1 LTFRLLWISM
11 HTARSPVPI
20 GKMTSKAKRQAVL
33 RELIETHEITSQ
45 EQLVQLLLERGITA
59 TQASVSRDVRELG
72 LIKVHGR
79 YVSLSRLTEENG
91 PVTATING
99 DLVTNI
105 TPVGA
110 NLVIVHAIPAAAS
123 AVAAQ
128 IDAAKLPDVV
138 GTVAGDDTVFIA
150 VPSRVAQ
157 GRVIAWLRRTLRGRQ
172 SASGAIPAPPPPD
185 DSRRRPR

>member
-1 LTFRLLWISM
+1 MRTMSE
-11 HTARSPVPI
+11 
-20 GKMTSKAKRQAVL
+20 KAKRQAIL
-33 RELIETHEITSQ
+33 RELVEQHEITSQ
-45 EQLVQLLLERGITA
+45 EQLVQMLSERGITA

-79 YVSLSRLTEENG
+79 YVPLSRLAEENG
-91 PVTATING
+91 AAVPTIEG
-99 DLVTNI
+99 ELVINI

-110 NLVIVHAIPAAAS
+110 NLVVVHAVPATAQT
-123 AVAAQ
+123 VAAQ

-157 GRVIAWLRRTLRGRQ
+157 GRVIAWLRRTLRGRKGP
-172 SASGAIPAPPPPD
+172 AGVIPAPPTPE
-185 DSRRRPR
+185 DSPRRPR